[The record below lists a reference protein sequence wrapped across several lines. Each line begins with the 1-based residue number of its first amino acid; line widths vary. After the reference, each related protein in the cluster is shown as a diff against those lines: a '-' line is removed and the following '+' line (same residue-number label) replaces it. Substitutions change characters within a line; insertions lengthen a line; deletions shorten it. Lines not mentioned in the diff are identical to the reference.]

1 MDLPFVHTISAH
13 EGRVSTVDE
22 SSGRRKHRRSKLSE
36 QQVAQSQMSWGDVT
50 LFSGC
55 RDDQTSAD
63 ARNLGKA
70 AQGAMCFSWLK
81 TLQTAQGV
89 LTYYQVLSSMRNI
102 LKKEGFEQIP
112 QLSTGRPVDLNAPF
126 SF

>member
-13 EGRVSTVDE
+13 EGRVNTEDG
-22 SSGRRKHRRSKLSE
+22 SGRKKPRKSKLSD
-36 QQVAQSQMSWGDVT
+36 QQAAASQMSWGEVT

-55 RDDQTSAD
+55 RDDQTSSD
-63 ARNLGKA
+63 ARSLGKM

-89 LTYYQVLSSMRNI
+89 LTYYQVLSSMRTI

-112 QLSTGRPVDLNAPF
+112 QLSTGRPIDLNMPF
-126 SF
+126 TF